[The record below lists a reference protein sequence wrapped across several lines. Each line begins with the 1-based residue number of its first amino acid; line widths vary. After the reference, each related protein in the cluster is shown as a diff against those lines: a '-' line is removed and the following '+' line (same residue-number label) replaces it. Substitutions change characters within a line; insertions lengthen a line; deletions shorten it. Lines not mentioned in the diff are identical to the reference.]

1 MKRDNICVVGAGP
14 WGRNHIRTLQKIGAL
29 GGVVDLES
37 SALNGIKKE
46 FPNCLTFLSIDD
58 SFKYEFDAY
67 IVATP
72 PKSHFLA
79 TKNK

>member
-46 FPNCLTFLSIDD
+46 LMQKPDIGK
-58 SFKYEFDAY
+58 KYIMHNLWLRYVKQDQ
-67 IVATP
+67 
-72 PKSHFLA
+72 KLQH
-79 TKNK
+79 TKY